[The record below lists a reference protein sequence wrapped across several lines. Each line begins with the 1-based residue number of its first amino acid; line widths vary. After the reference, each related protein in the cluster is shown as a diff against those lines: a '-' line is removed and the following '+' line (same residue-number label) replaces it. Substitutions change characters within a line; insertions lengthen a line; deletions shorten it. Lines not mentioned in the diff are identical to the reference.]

1 MIPQPGQW
9 VQVTDDSL
17 SIDPTATLLG
27 QTVLVV
33 EHGDDEADSEI
44 TVLFAG
50 ETYYVRIEDA
60 VVVPP
65 PASSWQPALKTA
77 TPHLRQRREL

>member
-1 MIPQPGQW
+1 MILPGQW

-17 SIDPTATLLG
+17 SVDPTATLLG

-33 EHGDDEADSEI
+33 EPGDDEADDEI

-65 PASSWQPALKTA
+65 PAAGEHRTG
-77 TPHLRQRREL
+77 RRS